1 MTTTY
6 PEFFPSFNFYR
17 RRGGELQE
25 NFEKDALFYEGTQ
38 KLQKIMTDTVAP
50 SQGLLSMT
58 VDYRRYDR
66 PVEEKIDR

>member
-38 KLQKIMTDTVAP
+38 KLQKIMADTLSP
-50 SQGLLSMT
+50 SQRRLFII
-58 VDYRRYDR
+58 VDYRRCDR
-66 PVEEKIDR
+66 PVGGKD